1 MRTIL
6 SLGENDCQTR
16 LGHTGGVLVVNRFR
30 VPEAEASG
38 FRDDLERAREA
49 LAARP
54 GHVDGSVG
62 RNVDDPTLWTLVTR
76 WEHVG
81 AYRRALSAYDVKLY
95 AVPVLG
101 RAIEEPSAYEAVEPG
116 ADLNVADTR
125 RRPEEGDG
133 GARLEGSLG

>member
-6 SLGENDCQTR
+6 SGVENDCQTR
-16 LGHTGGVLVVNRFR
+16 LGDTGPVLVVNRFR
-30 VPEAEASG
+30 VPEPEAPA
-38 FRDDLERAREA
+38 FRDDLERARRA

-54 GHVDGSVG
+54 GHVDSHVG
-62 RNVDDPTLWTLVTR
+62 RNVDDPTLWTLVSR

-101 RAIEEPSAYEAVEPG
+101 RAIEEPSAYEPVEPG
-116 ADLNVADTR
+116 ADLNVVGSR
-125 RRPEEGDG
+125 
-133 GARLEGSLG
+133 SLG